1 MHLYYLFVEINTLV
15 QLIVEMSIDL
25 KTMYLPKK
33 RQVKEFEFKT
43 VVFNMDNSKDKYV
56 NVTFL

>member
-1 MHLYYLFVEINTLV
+1 MHLCYLFVEINTLA

-25 KTMYLPKK
+25 KTMYLLKK
-33 RQVKEFEFKT
+33 KHVKEFEFKT